1 MDWDAISVSTDD
13 TAEVLSEHPGRV
25 WRRVLILAV
34 VCGVLVALA
43 TSSEVHTWLIK
54 VLTTCEQVIAAHPL
68 FGAIVFVVF
77 AAVSAMIAF
86 VSVAIIVP
94 VAIVTWGEP
103 VTLALLWAGW
113 ILGGMFAYSIGRLP
127 GRRMV
132 GWFVSNAALTRL
144 EMRLGHRASF
154 GLVVLVQL
162 SLPSEIP
169 GYVLGML
176 RYPFRR
182 FLLALGLAELPYV
195 VATVYMGSGLVEQRR
210 GQILLFGA
218 GLIVM
223 SLLAVY
229 LLKAKLQQAR
239 APSEPQ

>member
-1 MDWDAISVSTDD
+1 MKHA
-13 TAEVLSEHPGRV
+13 AFPGTTGSV
-25 WRRVLILAV
+25 WRRVLALAA
-34 VCGVLVALA
+34 VCGVLLVLA
-43 TSSEVHTWLIK
+43 TSSSVHVWLTRI
-54 VLTTCEQVIAAHPL
+54 LAACEQVITAHPVA
-68 FGAIVFVVF
+68 GALVFVVF
-77 AAVSAMIAF
+77 AALSAMIAF
-86 VSVAIIVP
+86 MSVAIIVP

-103 VTLALLWAGW
+103 VALVLLWTGW
-113 ILGGMFAYSIGRLP
+113 LLGGMLAYGIGSLP
-127 GRRMV
+127 GRKV
-132 GWFVSNAALTRL
+132 LGWFVSSAAMSRL
-144 EMRLGHRASF
+144 ERRLDSRASF

-182 FLLALGLAELPYV
+182 FLLALALTELPYA

-210 GQILLFGA
+210 GQILLFGL

-229 LLKAKLQQAR
+229 LLKRKLSNDSV
-239 APSEPQ
+239 PVDGH

>member
-1 MDWDAISVSTDD
+1 LKTND
-13 TAEVLSEHPGRV
+13 TAAVLSEHPGSI
-25 WRRVLILAV
+25 WRRVLILAA

-43 TSSEVHTWLIK
+43 TSSQVHAWLMEVLA
-54 VLTTCEQVIAAHPL
+54 TCEQVITAHPVA
-68 FGAIVFVVF
+68 GAIVFVVF
-77 AAVSAMIAF
+77 AAASAMIAF
-86 VSVAIIVP
+86 FSVAIIVP
-94 VAIVTWGEP
+94 VALVTWGEP
-103 VTLALLWAGW
+103 ATLALLWAGW
-113 ILGGMFAYSIGRLP
+113 ISGGMFAYGIGRLP
-127 GRRMV
+127 GRTMV
-132 GWFVSNAALTRL
+132 GWFVSNAALARL
-144 EMRLGHRASF
+144 EKHLGSRASL

-182 FLLALGLAELPYV
+182 FLLALGLTELPYA

-210 GQILLFGA
+210 GQILLIGA

-229 LLKAKLQQAR
+229 LLRARLQR
-239 APSEPQ
+239 GSAPSEPQN

>member
-1 MDWDAISVSTDD
+1 MHVRLKNT
-13 TAEVLSEHPGRV
+13 TNMPEHAGNV
-25 WRRVLILAV
+25 WRRVLILAAI
-34 VCGVLVALA
+34 CGGLIALA
-43 TSSEVHTWLIK
+43 TSGEVHAWLIN
-54 VLTTCEQVIAAHPL
+54 VLATCEQVIAAHP
-68 FGAIVFVVF
+68 FAGAIVFVVF
-77 AAVSAMIAF
+77 AALSAMIAF

-113 ILGGMFAYSIGRLP
+113 ILGGMIAYGVGSLP
-127 GRRMV
+127 GRTV
-132 GWFVSNAALTRL
+132 IGWVVSSAAITRL
-144 EMRLGHRASF
+144 EERLGSRASF

-182 FLLALGLAELPYV
+182 YLLALGLTELPYAI
-195 VATVYMGSGLVEQRR
+195 ATVYMGSGLVEQRR

-229 LLKAKLQQAR
+229 LLKGRLLQGR
-239 APSEPQ
+239 SAPDQH